1 MKLEMQFTS
10 DKAKDAYGSM
20 LYGSDHAAGMDLRA
34 MIDEPICLAPGDVEM
49 IPSGI
54 KMNLGALARTMF
66 LPPCYK
72 MAGFVLPRSGRGTKE
87 GLCLANTIGLIDSDF
102 FGEVMIP
109 VYARP
114 QPGVPLIIIRPGERI
129 AQLVIH
135 WVLRPEFD
143 IVKEFSSSSAR
154 GENGFGSSG
163 VA

>member
-72 MAGFVLPRSGRGTKE
+72 MASFVLPRSGRGTKE
-87 GLCLANTIGLIDSDF
+87 GINLACTVGVIDEDYQ
-102 FGEVMIP
+102 GEIMIP
-109 VYARP
+109 VYIRP
-114 QPGVPLIIIRPGERI
+114 QSDVPLVIIRPGERI

-135 WVLRPEFD
+135 WILRPEFS
-143 IVKEFSSSSAR
+143 IVDEFSSSSAR